1 MKKTKNDI
9 MILEFI
15 HQRKATSR
23 VELSKLLNISE
34 AAVSKRVKMLIDEGY
49 LKENKEK
56 NRKTG
61 GRNARGLEINRDIGR
76 VIGIYLGL
84 ENITISLSDIE
95 GKILKTEKQRIEQI
109 TKVKEQTFK
118 LLKKFIQ
125 GEKVIG
131 IGVGMNGIVD
141 SQRGISIYSAPYG
154 WNNVEIKKELERE
167 YKVPIFLENGV
178 NLIALYEKYMGSCK
192 ENSNFIVLNIGTGVK
207 AGIILEDR
215 IFSGKNFTVGE
226 VGHIPYDFS
235 KEAYICSCGN
245 KGCIETLLSDWCIE
259 RKVHK
264 LVGKEMEYDEIIQK
278 ANRGDKIYKEVIL
291 EMIPVLSTMIF
302 WLTTMINPEKI
313 VIYGKLYKCD
323 EFFWRELKRKIKE
336 CSLTSKSTSIIEK
349 FEYDSKLIAQGA
361 IILVM
366 NNIFRYDFRYV

>member
-15 HQRKATSR
+15 HQRKAISR

-49 LKENKEK
+49 LKENREK

-125 GEKVIG
+125 SEKVIG

-141 SQRGISIYSAPYG
+141 SQRGISVYSAPYG
-154 WNNVEIKKELERE
+154 WNNVEIKEELERE
-167 YKVPIFLENGV
+167 YKVPVFLENGV
-178 NLIALYEKYMGSCK
+178 NLIALYEKYIGSCK

-245 KGCIETLLSDWCIE
+245 KGCIETLLSNWCIE

-278 ANRGDKIYKEVIL
+278 ANRGDKVYKEVIL

-323 EFFWRELKRKIKE
+323 EFFSRELKRKIKE
-336 CSLTSKSTSIIEK
+336 CSLTSKSTPIIEK
-349 FEYDSKLIAQGA
+349 FEYDSNLIAQGA

-366 NNIFRYDFRYV
+366 NNIFRYV

>member
-15 HQRKATSR
+15 HQKKATSR

-49 LKENKEK
+49 LKENNEK

-76 VIGIYLGL
+76 MIGIYLGL

-125 GEKVIG
+125 DEKVIG

-141 SQRGISIYSAPYG
+141 SQKGVSIYSAPYG
-154 WNNVEIKKELERE
+154 WSDVEIKEELEKRFGIP
-167 YKVPIFLENGV
+167 VFMENGV
-178 NLIALYEKYMGSCK
+178 NLIVLYEKYMGSCK
-192 ENSNFIVLNIGTGVK
+192 ENTDFIVLNIGSGVK
-207 AGIILEDR
+207 AGVFLENK
-215 IFSGKNFTVGE
+215 IFTGKNFTVGE
-226 VGHIPYDFS
+226 IGHIPYDLS
-235 KEAYICSCGN
+235 KEAHICSCGH

-259 RKVHK
+259 RRVY
-264 LVGKEMEYDEIIQK
+264 KELNKNFTYKDIIQK
-278 ANRGDKIYKEVIL
+278 ANNGEEEFKKIIL
-291 EMIPVLSTMIF
+291 DIIPVLSTMIF

-313 VIYGKLYKCD
+313 VIYGKLCRCE

-336 CSLTSKSTSIIEK
+336 CSLTIKSTPTIEK
-349 FEYDSKLIAQGA
+349 FDYDSKLIVQGA
-361 IILVM
+361 IILAL
-366 NNIFRYDFRYV
+366 NNIFKYI